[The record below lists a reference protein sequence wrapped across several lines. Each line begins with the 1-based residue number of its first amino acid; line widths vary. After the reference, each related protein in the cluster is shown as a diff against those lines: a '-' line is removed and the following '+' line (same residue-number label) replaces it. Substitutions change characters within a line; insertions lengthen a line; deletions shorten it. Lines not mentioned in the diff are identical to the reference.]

1 MHAASEYALWPLFLM
16 QLTDPTRVRV
26 YASCLYGKM
35 VEAISCRVETDG
47 LKQVC
52 IVVSSVM
59 TVNAFLLDQIQAL
72 SRIYRVYVVANVDNS
87 SSLAWQGENV
97 IIVPLAIERKIFPWR
112 DFMALVF
119 LFRLF
124 RQHKFDI
131 VHSVTPKA
139 GLLAMTAASCAG
151 IRARIHTF
159 TGQVWATRSGLSRW
173 LLKSMDR
180 LIASLA
186 TSVLV
191 DSASQRNFLIVEKVV
206 KDRKSKVL
214 AKGSISG
221 VDTRRFCPNPCVRK
235 EIRSQLGIPDH
246 AVVFLFLGRL
256 NRDKGVL
263 DLAKAFSHLC
273 DSREDAH
280 CMVVGP
286 DEAGMR
292 GHMQQLCKA
301 HDKLHFV
308 DYSSAPE
315 HYMAAADVFCLP
327 SYREGFG
334 TVIIEAASVGIP
346 AIASRIYGITDA
358 VEDGV
363 TGLLHDAGDV
373 ESIVRLMKQFAED
386 VALREK
392 MGESARNRA
401 RRDFSKEMV
410 TSAVVEYYKQLMHS
424 S

>member
-1 MHAASEYALWPLFLM
+1 M
-16 QLTDPTRVRV
+16 
-26 YASCLYGKM
+26 
-35 VEAISCRVETDG
+35 
-47 LKQVC
+47 KQVC
-52 IVVSSVM
+52 IVVSSAM

-72 SRIYRVYVVANVDNS
+72 SRVYRVYVVANLEDS
-87 SSLAWQGENV
+87 ASLAWQRENV
-97 IIVPLAIERKIFPWR
+97 TIVPLAIERKIFPWR
-112 DFMALVF
+112 DLAALVS

-124 RQHKFDI
+124 RQHRFDI

-139 GLLAMTAASCAG
+139 GLLAMAAASCAG

-159 TGQVWATRSGLSRW
+159 TGQVWATRSGLNRW
-173 LLKSMDR
+173 VFKSMDW

-186 TSVLV
+186 TNVLV
-191 DSASQRNFLIVEKVV
+191 DSASQRNFLLAERVI
-206 KDRKSKVL
+206 KDCNSKVL

-221 VDTRRFCPNPCVRK
+221 VDTRRFCQNSAARK
-235 EIRSQLGIPDH
+235 EIRSRLGIPDH

-263 DLAKAFSHLC
+263 DLAEAFSHLC
-273 DSREDAH
+273 DGREDAH

-292 GHMQQLCKA
+292 GRMQQLCKA
-301 HDKLHFV
+301 HGDKLHFV

-358 VEDGV
+358 VEDGI

-386 VALREK
+386 VVLREK

-401 RRDFSKEMV
+401 RRDFPKEMV
-410 TSAVVEYYKQLMHS
+410 TSAVIEYYRQLMHS

>member
-1 MHAASEYALWPLFLM
+1 MLEAIRH
-16 QLTDPTRVRV
+16 R
-26 YASCLYGKM
+26 
-35 VEAISCRVETDG
+35 VEASS
-47 LKQVC
+47 LKKVC

-59 TVNAFLLDQIQAL
+59 TVNAFLVDQIQAL
-72 SRIYRVYVVANVDNS
+72 SRIYRVYVVANLGDSN
-87 SSLAWQGENV
+87 SLAWVGEN
-97 IIVPLAIERKIFPWR
+97 ITIVSLAIERKTFPRR
-112 DFMALVF
+112 DLMALVS

-124 RQHKFDI
+124 RRHRFDI

-139 GLLAMTAASCAG
+139 GLLAMVAASCAG

-159 TGQVWATRSGLSRW
+159 TGQVWTTRSGLDRW
-173 LLKSMDR
+173 FLKSMDW

-186 TSVLV
+186 TNVLV
-191 DSASQRNFLIVEKVV
+191 DSASQRNFLIAEKVV
-206 KDRKSKVL
+206 KDRNSRVL

-235 EIRSQLGIPDH
+235 EIRGRLGIPDY

-256 NRDKGVL
+256 NRDKGVI
-263 DLAKAFSHLC
+263 DLAEAFRHLC

-292 GHMQQLCKA
+292 GQMQQLCRA
-301 HDKLHFV
+301 HRDKLHFV

-373 ESIVRLMKQFAED
+373 ESMVKFMKQFTED

-392 MGESARNRA
+392 IGGNARNRVQ
-401 RRDFSKEMV
+401 RDFSMEKV
-410 TSAVVEYYKQLMHS
+410 TSAVVDYYNQFMHS
-424 S
+424 P

>member
-1 MHAASEYALWPLFLM
+1 MLEAIRH
-16 QLTDPTRVRV
+16 R
-26 YASCLYGKM
+26 
-35 VEAISCRVETDG
+35 VEASS
-47 LKQVC
+47 LKKVC

-59 TVNAFLLDQIQAL
+59 TVNAFLVDQIQAL
-72 SRIYRVYVVANVDNS
+72 SRIYRVYVVANLGDSN
-87 SSLAWQGENV
+87 SLAWVGEN
-97 IIVPLAIERKIFPWR
+97 ITIVSLAIERKTFPRR
-112 DFMALVF
+112 DLMALVS

-124 RQHKFDI
+124 RRHRFDI
-131 VHSVTPKA
+131 VHSVPPKA
-139 GLLAMTAASCAG
+139 GLLAMVAASCAG

-159 TGQVWATRSGLSRW
+159 TGQVWTTRSGLDRW
-173 LLKSMDR
+173 FLKSMDW

-186 TSVLV
+186 TNVLV
-191 DSASQRNFLIVEKVV
+191 DSASQRNFLIAEKVV
-206 KDRKSKVL
+206 KDRNSRVL

-235 EIRSQLGIPDH
+235 EIRGRLGIPDY

-256 NRDKGVL
+256 NRDKGVI
-263 DLAKAFSHLC
+263 DLAEAFRHLC

-292 GHMQQLCKA
+292 GQMQQLCRA
-301 HDKLHFV
+301 HRDKLHFV

-373 ESIVRLMKQFAED
+373 ESMVKFMKQFTED

-392 MGESARNRA
+392 IGGNARNRVQ
-401 RRDFSKEMV
+401 RDFSMEKV
-410 TSAVVEYYKQLMHS
+410 TSAVVDYYNQFMHS
-424 S
+424 P

>member
-1 MHAASEYALWPLFLM
+1 
-16 QLTDPTRVRV
+16 
-26 YASCLYGKM
+26 
-35 VEAISCRVETDG
+35 VEASS
-47 LKQVC
+47 LKKVC

-59 TVNAFLLDQIQAL
+59 TVNAFLVDQIQAL
-72 SRIYRVYVVANVDNS
+72 SRIYRVYVVANLGDSN
-87 SSLAWQGENV
+87 SLAWVGEN
-97 IIVPLAIERKIFPWR
+97 ITIVSLAIERKTFPRR
-112 DFMALVF
+112 DLMALVS

-124 RQHKFDI
+124 RRHRFDI

-139 GLLAMTAASCAG
+139 GLLAMVAASCAG

-159 TGQVWATRSGLSRW
+159 TGQVWTTRSGLDRW
-173 LLKSMDR
+173 FLKSMDW

-186 TSVLV
+186 TNVLV
-191 DSASQRNFLIVEKVV
+191 DSASQRNFLIAEKVV
-206 KDRKSKVL
+206 KDRNSRVL

-235 EIRSQLGIPDH
+235 EIRGRLGIPDY

-256 NRDKGVL
+256 NRDKGVI
-263 DLAKAFSHLC
+263 DLAEAFRHLC

-292 GHMQQLCKA
+292 GQMQQLCRA
-301 HDKLHFV
+301 HRDKLHFV

-373 ESIVRLMKQFAED
+373 ESMVKFMKQFTED

-392 MGESARNRA
+392 IGGNARNRVQ
-401 RRDFSKEMV
+401 RDFSMEKV
-410 TSAVVEYYKQLMHS
+410 TSAVVDYYNQFMHS
-424 S
+424 P

>member
-1 MHAASEYALWPLFLM
+1 MKSDH
-16 QLTDPTRVRV
+16 Q
-26 YASCLYGKM
+26 K
-35 VEAISCRVETDG
+35 TDG
-47 LKQVC
+47 LKKVC
-52 IVVSSVM
+52 IVVSSAM

-72 SRIYRVYVVANVDNS
+72 SRIYRVYVVANLDDPNS
-87 SSLAWQGENV
+87 SAWVFANI
-97 IIVPLAIERKIFPWR
+97 IIVPVAIERKIFLLH
-112 DFMALVF
+112 DLMALVS

-124 RQHKFDI
+124 RRHRFDI

-139 GLLAMTAASCAG
+139 GLLAMSAACCAG
-151 IRARIHTF
+151 IRVRIHTF
-159 TGQVWATRSGLSRW
+159 TGQVWVTRSGWGRW
-173 LLKSMDR
+173 FFKSMDW

-186 TSVLV
+186 TNVLV
-191 DSASQRNFLIVEKVV
+191 DSASQRSFLLAERVI
-206 KDRKSKVL
+206 KDSNSRVL

-221 VDTRRFCPNPCVRK
+221 VDTQRFCPNPCVRK
-235 EIRSQLGIPDH
+235 EIRGQLGIPDD

-263 DLAKAFSHLC
+263 DLAEAFGYLC
-273 DSREDAH
+273 DSREDLH

-286 DEAGMR
+286 DEADMR
-292 GHMQQLCKA
+292 GHMHLLCRA
-301 HDKLHFV
+301 HRDKLHFV

-315 HYMAAADVFCLP
+315 HYMAAADIFCLP

-363 TGLLHDAGDV
+363 TGLLHNAGDV
-373 ESIVRLMKQFAED
+373 ESMVKLMKQFAED
-386 VALREK
+386 VVLREE
-392 MGESARNRA
+392 MGNSARSRA
-401 RRDFSKEMV
+401 QRDFSKEMV
-410 TSAVVEYYKQLMHS
+410 TSAVIEHYKQLVHS

>member
-1 MHAASEYALWPLFLM
+1 
-16 QLTDPTRVRV
+16 
-26 YASCLYGKM
+26 
-35 VEAISCRVETDG
+35 
-47 LKQVC
+47 
-52 IVVSSVM
+52 M
-59 TVNAFLLDQIQAL
+59 TVNVFLLDQIQAL
-72 SRIYRVYVVANVDNS
+72 SRIYRVYVVANVDDS

-97 IIVPLAIERKIFPWR
+97 VIVPLAIERQVFPWR
-112 DFMALVF
+112 DLMALVF

-159 TGQVWATRSGLSRW
+159 TGQVWATRSGLGRW
-173 LLKSMDR
+173 FLKSMDR

-186 TSVLV
+186 TNILV
-191 DSASQRNFLIVEKVV
+191 DSVSQRDFLIVEKVV

-221 VDTRRFCPNPCVRK
+221 VDTRRFCQNMAVRK
-235 EIRSQLGIPDH
+235 EIRSRLGIPDY

-273 DSREDAH
+273 DSQEDAH

-292 GHMQQLCKA
+292 GRMQQLCKA
-301 HDKLHFV
+301 HGDKLHFV

-346 AIASRIYGITDA
+346 AIASWIYGITDA

-386 VALREK
+386 VPLREK
-392 MGESARNRA
+392 MGEVARNRA
-401 RRDFSKEMV
+401 RRDFPKEMV